1 MLDDPTIRGTEL
13 PPALPAAPMPF
24 QKELGDL
31 LLCQADARIV
41 VPGGSHGPYLLRS
54 FSRYSARQSSLAAM
68 AKSAPAKADANVSV
82 PFTVT

>member
-1 MLDDPTIRGTEL
+1 MPRTG
-13 PPALPAAPMPF
+13 PAAAVTF
-24 QKELGDL
+24 QEQLGDL
-31 LLCQADARIV
+31 LICQPDARIM
-41 VPGGSHGPYLLRS
+41 VPWGSHGPYLLRS